1 MGGQVR
7 TVLQWRQW
15 PPRPEG
21 YGILQGRKVRLAR
34 GNVSNVIKVEFV
46 DELIDDMFI
55 LVVSKKRR
63 NLYLFI
69 FLIGVCIRY

>member
-1 MGGQVR
+1 ME
-7 TVLQWRQW
+7 TVA
-15 PPRPEG
+15 PRPEG